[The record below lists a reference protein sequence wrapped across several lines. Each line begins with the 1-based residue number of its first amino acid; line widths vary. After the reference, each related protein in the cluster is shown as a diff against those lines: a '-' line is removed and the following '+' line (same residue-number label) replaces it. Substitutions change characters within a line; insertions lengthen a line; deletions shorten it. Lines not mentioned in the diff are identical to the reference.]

1 MKISNY
7 APYAEEGFETARRH
21 PILHPER
28 IIGNSELSR
37 DGFEEVG
44 GISTGLWNVISGL
57 LLDYGQPRSNVAR
70 SSRRFCVQVLYKKAG
85 LKGLKM
91 NLSNAES
98 TTDS

>member
-44 GISTGLWNVISGL
+44 GISTGLWNASFWLKTQPGRVISL
-57 LLDYGQPRSNVAR
+57 VPSEPKTALR
-70 SSRRFCVQVLYKKAG
+70 
-85 LKGLKM
+85 
-91 NLSNAES
+91 
-98 TTDS
+98 